1 MQDKARHQ
9 TNVHFGEDLE
19 LLNHPDMLPMRIDD
33 QVATIKLAMYG
44 DIGER
49 LMQMDS
55 GATYLFTS
63 LRSYCSIETLAKYHF
78 SSQQIFEEDR
88 FF

>member
-33 QVATIKLAMYG
+33 QVATIKLAMYD

-63 LRSYCSIETLAKYHF
+63 LRSYCSLETLAKYHF